1 MTQAEHDRL
10 DARIRALFLIQ
21 AQSFSL
27 TVSKAVGAG
36 NEKRVMEQYHEMAV
50 RYAQLWPERFR
61 DEGITAIHEFFALL
75 DVRPS
80 TGSENIGL

>member
-1 MTQAEHDRL
+1 MTEPDYDRL

-36 NEKRVMEQYHEMAV
+36 NEKPVMEQYHEMAV
-50 RYAQLWPERFR
+50 RYAQLWPERLR
-61 DEGITAIHEFFALL
+61 ADGIEAIHEFFALL
-75 DVRPS
+75 DVRPGTLES
-80 TGSENIGL
+80 